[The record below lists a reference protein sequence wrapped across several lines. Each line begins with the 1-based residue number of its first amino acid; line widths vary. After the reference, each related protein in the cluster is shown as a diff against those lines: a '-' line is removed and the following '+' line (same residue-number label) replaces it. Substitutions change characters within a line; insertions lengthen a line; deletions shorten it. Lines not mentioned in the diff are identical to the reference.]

1 MKVWVLFH
9 ENFHMNDSDD
19 FVGVFSSEDK
29 AKEYIATYD
38 ERDQS
43 QFRIDETDVD

>member
-9 ENFHMNDSDD
+9 ENFHGNDD

-29 AKEYIATYD
+29 AKEHIAKYD
-38 ERDQS
+38 ARDQS